1 MMCGRSRPESSVWM
15 WKTLPP
21 YFTLL
26 LKPTC
31 ARMKFGR
38 AICFSSF
45 AISSGV
51 HCAMASS
58 SARVVLRRDALHPLE
73 GELRELRAG
82 IEAERLGEELL
93 ALLVVRAVRGPGA
106 EESDRFVALFLA

>member
-1 MMCGRSRPESSVWM
+1 MP
-15 WKTLPP
+15 L

-51 HCAMASS
+51 HCAMAASR
-58 SARVVLRRDALHPLE
+58 AAVVLRRDALHPLE

-82 IEAERLGEELL
+82 VEAERLGEELL
-93 ALLVVRAVRGPGA
+93 TLLVVGTVRRPGA
-106 EESDRFVALFLA
+106 QESDRFVALFLA